1 MGLPVEFAI
10 NTKRGVL
17 HSSTLFQDSFNLA
30 LFSGEVK
37 TCSITLVAD
46 APSLGFGR
54 LAVQSSAGIALTIGL
69 IDGTKANILTS
80 TLMTN
85 DVGNIFTGDLLLNV
99 AAITGI
105 IEFPYQAY
113 FEANISTAGNPLKIQ
128 VPVTIQKGALAIGL
142 APTVAP
148 DVAIGVNEARASFV
162 LNRGSKQFIMTDQTD
177 GSEHLISIQGGQLTV
192 SPVT

>member
-10 NTKRGVL
+10 NTKRGLL
-17 HSSTLFQDSFNLA
+17 HGSTLFQDQFQLSLI
-30 LFSGEVK
+30 SGEVK

-54 LAVQSSAGIALTIGL
+54 LQTQSAAGIALTIGL
-69 IDGTKANILTS
+69 ISTEKTNILTS
-80 TLMTN
+80 TLCTN
-85 DVGNIFTGDLLLNV
+85 DVGDIFTGDLLLNV
-99 AAITGI
+99 VAITGI
-105 IEFPYQAY
+105 TEFPYQAW

-128 VPVTIQKGALAIGL
+128 VPCTIQKGALAIGL

-162 LNRGSKQFIMTDQTD
+162 LTRGTKQFIMTDNNGD
-177 GSEHLISIQGGQLTV
+177 EHLISIVDGQLTV
-192 SPVT
+192 SPLT